1 MERHPA
7 DEREGEEKEAEWHM
21 GAEHNQMAD
30 VRAHEKWQRFGARMN
45 Y

>member
-1 MERHPA
+1 MERHTA
-7 DEREGEEKEAEWHM
+7 DERGGEEKEAEWHM

-30 VRAHEKWQRFGARMN
+30 VPAHEKWQRFGARMN